1 MNGGGIAMLGNL
13 KISVRLGLGFGLLLV
28 LMIVM
33 AIVGLSQMKNID
45 DKLER
50 IVTVNN
56 AQVDLSNE
64 MLDAVHVVN
73 RNILTIAMLQDG
85 AQKLDE
91 KKRMDEA
98 RAQYNQAEEKLG
110 KLISTDEGKVI
121 FEKVKQV
128 KEKTRP
134 LNDKVIELAMANK
147 RDEAMKQMTDVA
159 DPEMDKWRSS
169 LRELNNYADSRTA
182 MRRQEAVQAYDKAHM
197 STILISSIAVLFG
210 ALMAF
215 FLARSI
221 VNPVA
226 NLARAADIAASGDLT
241 VAIAANTRD
250 EIGKLAE
257 AFKTM
262 IHQMRELVGHIKEKS
277 VQVAGAAQQLSSSSQ
292 QTAASANETAATMGE
307 ITTTVEQVA
316 ANTQEIS
323 KASENANKHADEGN
337 KGINKVDEQ
346 MRHIASSTQG
356 VSVVIGDLSKKSQEI
371 NQIVELITSIADQTN
386 LLALNAAIEA
396 ARAGEQGRGFAVVA
410 EEVRKLAEQS
420 ASAAKE
426 IYSLINAIQVE
437 SQKAVESM
445 AEGSKEVEAG
455 TAVVQEVGESFGGII
470 GAVQSLASQI
480 EDVAAA
486 TEQMSAGVQNVAA
499 ATEEETA
506 AMEEVSASAEALT
519 KLSEDLNALVGR
531 FKVA

>member
-1 MNGGGIAMLGNL
+1 LGNL
-13 KISVRLGLGFGLLLV
+13 KIGVRLSLGFSLILA
-28 LMIVM
+28 LMIIM
-33 AIVGLSQMKNID
+33 AVAGLFQMKNID

-56 AQVDLSNE
+56 AQVDLANE

-110 KLISTDEGKVI
+110 KLISTDEGKAI

-134 LNDKVIELAMANK
+134 LNDKVVELAMAGK
-147 RDEAMKQMTDVA
+147 RDEAMKQMTEVA
-159 DPEMDKWRSS
+159 DPEMDNWRSG
-169 LRELNNYADSRTA
+169 LRELNKYTHSRTA
-182 MRRQEAVQAYDKAHM
+182 MRHQEAVQSYVKARM
-197 STILISSIAVLFG
+197 FTILISSIAVIFG
-210 ALMAF
+210 ALIAF

-226 NLARAADIAASGDLT
+226 NLARAASVASSGDLT
-241 VAIAANTRD
+241 VNITANTRD
-250 EIGKLAE
+250 EIGKLAD
-257 AFKTM
+257 AFKAM
-262 IHQMRELVGHIKEKS
+262 INQMGELIGHIKEKS
-277 VQVAGAAQQLSSSSQ
+277 NQVAGAAQQLSSNSQ
-292 QTAASANETAATMGE
+292 QTAASANETAMTMGE
-307 ITTTVEQVA
+307 IASTVEQVTT
-316 ANTQEIS
+316 NTQEIS
-323 KASENANKHADEGN
+323 KASENASKHANEGN
-337 KGINKVDEQ
+337 KGIARVNEQ
-346 MRHIASSTQG
+346 VRHIASSTQG
-356 VSVVIGDLSKKSQEI
+356 VSIVIDDLNKKSQEI

-396 ARAGEQGRGFAVVA
+396 ARAGDQGRGFAVVA

-445 AEGSKEVEAG
+445 ADGSKEVEAG
-455 TAVVQEVGESFGGII
+455 TAVVQEVGESFGRII
-470 GAVQSLASQI
+470 GAVQSLASQVQ
-480 EDVAAA
+480 DVAAA

-499 ATEEETA
+499 AKEEETA
-506 AMEEVSASAEALT
+506 AMEEVSSSAEALT